1 VIDIWSACADQ
12 VRPVAIGGDLLR
24 IVESQAQVATSAL
37 VDDLAEQALLEG
49 LIETSKPPVRP
60 GTEGLDYLLAAPFRY
75 PPLRH
80 GSRFGIRF
88 EPGIFYASKAVSTVL
103 AETAYYRLVFWT
115 GMAEP
120 PPGGR
125 LLTQHTLL
133 GARYRSERG
142 LRLQAPP
149 FDRFEAILIHPVD
162 YGPTQRLGRDLRS
175 AGVQAFEYLSARTT
189 RRALNLALLNPAAL
203 ASRKA
208 QSRGQW
214 LCETRA
220 ERVSFSAAAAH
231 ASIEHFPADRFL
243 VDGLLPRPAA

>member
-1 VIDIWSACADQ
+1 VTDIWTSCAEQ
-12 VRPVAIGGDLLR
+12 AKPVAIGGDLLR
-24 IVESQAQVATSAL
+24 MVESQAQVATSAL

-49 LIETSKPPVRP
+49 LIETSKPPLRP
-60 GTEGLDYLLAAPFRY
+60 GSEGLDYLLAAPFRY

-80 GSRFGIRF
+80 GSRFGTRF
-88 EPGIFYASKAVSTVL
+88 EPGIFYGSKALSTVL

-115 GMAEP
+115 AMAVP

-142 LRLQAPP
+142 LRLQASP
-149 FDRFEAILIHPVD
+149 FDRFESVLTDPFE
-162 YGPTQRLGRDLRS
+162 YGPTQRLGSDLRS
-175 AGVQAFEYLSARTT
+175 AGIQAFEYLSARTA
-189 RRALNLALLNPAAL
+189 RRALNVALLDPVVL

-208 QSRGQW
+208 QTRGQW

-220 ERVSFSAAAAH
+220 DRVSFSAAAD
-231 ASIEHFPADRFL
+231 ASVEHFPIDRVL
-243 VDGLLPRPAA
+243 VDGRLPRPAA